1 MSYKTLI
8 LIDNSNELTS
18 LNKEIAK
25 ECVKYFVRNAGED
38 NKVAI
43 AVTGTTAEYL
53 TEFDD
58 SLNTHLKTID
68 SIEFTDSNAP
78 GVDVLMDVILDWKK
92 GDLAKRDILYISG
105 RNIGIMG
112 DYSEEE
118 LLFEINNK
126 QYPIYTIA
134 CSQDENDGVIKG
146 LGVLSRISGGDSIST
161 ADIGSDAS
169 IEKQICKK
177 IMASMEEYRTAEEER
192 FAGLEEDVAT
202 GNEEV
207 SGQKSSDIRKSST
220 SEEMNDESDGK
231 LENGELENGEL
242 VNGELVNGELEN
254 EELTDEELTTI
265 ELTDDQVIYE
275 YSEGSAEDINP
286 TVLFYPGLII
296 LIFIALVLI
305 RTLLKKQKEKRADEK
320 YKKSVSDNAK
330 RDDISEYP
338 LPFSD
343 AGITTETT
351 LLNSYSMEDD
361 TGTRLLYQTKEGM
374 EITLEDRAD
383 PTKYFRA
390 RVRDTI
396 VIGRNDKLCD
406 IAVTYDD
413 SISSR
418 HCELFLRD
426 NRLYCRDLGSSNGT
440 MVNQQKVYQE
450 IEVESGDILRIGRLT
465 FFIQI
470 VGD

>member
-18 LNKEIAK
+18 YNKEL
-25 ECVKYFVRNAGED
+25 VKRTAEYFVRNTDND

-43 AVTGTTAEYL
+43 AVTGVKAEYL
-53 TEFDD
+53 TDYDD
-58 SLNTHLKTID
+58 SLNTNLKTIEGL
-68 SIEFTDSNAP
+68 EFTDSNAP
-78 GVDVLMDVILDWKK
+78 GVDVLMDVILDWRK

-105 RNIGIMG
+105 RSIAVMG

-134 CSQDENDGVIKG
+134 CEQDENIGAIKS
-146 LGVLSRISGGDSIST
+146 LGVVSRISGGCGIST
-161 ADIGSDAS
+161 SDAGSDAAV
-169 IEKQICKK
+169 EKQLCEI
-177 IMASMEEYRTAEEER
+177 IMTSMEEYRTAEEER
-192 FAGLEEDVAT
+192 FAESEAEYERTMSDNSESYEVYKGTSQDSNDVFNDMDSDALLKELNEYDFEAT
-202 GNEEV
+202 E
-207 SGQKSSDIRKSST
+207 SLSD
-220 SEEMNDESDGK
+220 E
-231 LENGELENGEL
+231 
-242 VNGELVNGELEN
+242 
-254 EELTDEELTTI
+254 
-265 ELTDDQVIYE
+265 QVIYE
-275 YSEGSAEDINP
+275 YSDGKTESVNLNMVIIP
-286 TVLFYPGLII
+286 TII
-296 LIFIALVLI
+296 LFVVVLAVLLRTFI
-305 RTLLKKQKEKRADEK
+305 KKHNN
-320 YKKSVSDNAK
+320 KKSDARFMKTISGNK
-330 RDDISEYP
+330 KDDSNDYP
-338 LPFSD
+338 LPFSESGD
-343 AGITTETT
+343 GNTV
-351 LLNSYSMEDD
+351 LLNTRISEDNN

-390 RVRDTI
+390 CVRDTI

-406 IAVTYDD
+406 VAITYDD

-418 HCELFLRD
+418 HCELFSRD

>member
-18 LNKEIAK
+18 YNKEI
-25 ECVKYFVRNAGED
+25 VKTTAEYFIRNAGEN

-43 AVTGTTAEYL
+43 AVTGVKAEYL
-53 TEFDD
+53 TDYDD
-58 SLNTHLKTID
+58 SLNTHLKTIEG
-68 SIEFTDSNAP
+68 IEFTDTNAP
-78 GVDVLMDVILDWKK
+78 GVDVLMDVILDWRK

-105 RNIGIMG
+105 RNIAIMG

-134 CSQDENDGVIKG
+134 CEQNENIGTVKS
-146 LGVLSRISGGDSIST
+146 LGVVSRISGGYGIST
-161 ADIGSDAS
+161 GDAVSDAAV
-169 IEKQICKK
+169 ERQLCEM
-177 IMASMEEYRTAEEER
+177 IMSAMEEYRTAEEEK
-192 FAGLEEDVAT
+192 FAQAESDYENDSAYDEKIQETDLRTDSDLESTVSDENQGVDSEALLDELEE
-202 GNEEV
+202 EF
-207 SGQKSSDIRKSST
+207 SDTADDLS
-220 SEEMNDESDGK
+220 DE
-231 LENGELENGEL
+231 
-242 VNGELVNGELEN
+242 
-254 EELTDEELTTI
+254 
-265 ELTDDQVIYE
+265 QVIYE
-275 YSEGSAEDINP
+275 YGNSNTLSGSLGIII
-286 TVLFYPGLII
+286 YPVCILIAVILII
-296 LIFIALVLI
+296 VIRNFI
-305 RTLLKKQKEKRADEK
+305 KKQRDKKADVRFM
-320 YKKSVSDNAK
+320 KSVSNASQK
-330 RDDISEYP
+330 EISGDFP
-338 LPFSD
+338 IPFSEHD
-343 AGITTETT
+343 DGNTV
-351 LLNSYSMEDD
+351 LLNTHLGDDND
-361 TGTRLLYQTKEGM
+361 TGTRLLYQTKEGL

-390 RVRDTI
+390 CVRDTI

-406 IAVTYDD
+406 VAIKYDD

-418 HCELFLRD
+418 HCELFSRD

-470 VGD
+470 VGGKYE